1 MKESFPIEFPD
12 LLPFPSPELISLI
25 ILTEPDHL
33 ETKVLLNSHQSQKV
47 LWQLDITQAVWDM

>member
-47 LWQLDITQAVWDM
+47 L